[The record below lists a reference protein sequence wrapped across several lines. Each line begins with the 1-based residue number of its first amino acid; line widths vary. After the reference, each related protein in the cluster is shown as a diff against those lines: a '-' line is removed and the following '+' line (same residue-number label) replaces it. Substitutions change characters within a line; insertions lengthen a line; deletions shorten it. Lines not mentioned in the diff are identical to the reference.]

1 MLTSVGFWV
10 IETAT
15 TINQNATIMTMEDSN
30 KINPVTHVTDV
41 GEVNNLFGNKGS
53 KAAESSTLHSPRK
66 YQLFHGM
73 SCN

>member
-1 MLTSVGFWV
+1 
-10 IETAT
+10 
-15 TINQNATIMTMEDSN
+15 MTMEDSN